1 MPAQGKRGQ
10 TQGMLFG
17 GRRRLEIEGA
27 CAARCI
33 IMSAPDKLSRRRFLA
48 STTAATFGFQIV
60 PRHVIGGPGFTPPSE
75 MLNLGVIGAGGQ
87 GGGDLREMFDS
98 GLVNV
103 AALCDVDLDRA
114 KDAAKKHDKAKLYR
128 DYRKLIEGEK
138 NIDAVLVATPDHVH
152 APASIMAMR
161 AGRHVYVEKPL
172 AHSIG
177 EARKMLEVAKETKR
191 VTQMG
196 NQGHAGEG
204 LRLTREWIQAGLI
217 GKVAEVHVW
226 SDRPGT
232 FWDTQGKNYPT
243 DTPPVPASLDWDLW
257 IGPSPMRPYHPDFCP
272 RKWRGWW
279 QYGNGA
285 LGDMAVHNADPAYY
299 ALDLGAPDWVE
310 AETSPNNNESFP
322 ASSIITWH
330 FPARGDQPP
339 VIMKWYDGGKL
350 PPKPPGME
358 PERKLESNG
367 IYFVG
372 EKGVILGG
380 GWSGTPRLVPEAAMK
395 DFVMPAKTI
404 PRCIKGGHRVE
415 WIEACRAN
423 KPEDAHSGFH
433 YSAPFT
439 ESLLVGLLAVRFG
452 KRIEWDSASLKA
464 TNCPEAAPLI
474 HKSYRAG
481 YGI

>member
-1 MPAQGKRGQ
+1 MKHTP
-10 TQGMLFG
+10 T
-17 GRRRLEIEGA
+17 ET
-27 CAARCI
+27 
-33 IMSAPDKLSRRRFLA
+33 DKPVTMNRRRFVA
-48 STTAATFGFQIV
+48 STAAATFGFQIV

-75 MLNLGVIGAGGQ
+75 MLNLGCIGVGGQ
-87 GGGDLREMFDS
+87 GGGDIADMFGS

-103 AALCDVDLDRA
+103 AALCDVDLDH
-114 KDAAKKHDKAKLYR
+114 AAGTIKKHDKAKLYR

-217 GKVAEVHVW
+217 GKVTEVHVW
-226 SDRPGT
+226 SDRPGH
-232 FWDTQGKNYPT
+232 FWNTQGKARPT
-243 DTPPVPASLDWDLW
+243 DTPEVPKNLDWDLW
-257 IGPSPMRPYHPDFCP
+257 IGPSPLRPYHPEYCP

-279 QYGNGA
+279 QFGCGA
-285 LGDMAVHNADPAYY
+285 LGDMAVHNADPAFY

-310 AETSPNNNESFP
+310 SETAPNNNESFP
-322 ASSIITWH
+322 EWNIITYH
-330 FPARGDQPP
+330 FPARGAQPP
-339 VIMKWYDGGKL
+339 VIMKWYDGGKM

-358 PERKLESNG
+358 PERKLDDNG

-372 EKGVILGG
+372 DKGVILAG

-395 DFVMPAKTI
+395 NFVMPAKTI
-404 PRCIKGGHRVE
+404 ERCIKGGHRVE
-415 WIEACRAN
+415 WIEACKAN
-423 KPEDAHSGFH
+423 KPEAAHSGFH

-439 ESLLVGLLAVRFG
+439 ESLLIGLLAVRFG
-452 KRIEWDSASLKA
+452 KRIEWDSAYLKA
-464 TNCPEAAPLI
+464 TNCPEAEPFI
-474 HKSYRAG
+474 HKAYRAG